1 MSLMAAEPTPHPP
14 QEPGYAG
21 LIQTAA
27 QCESQGDYARA
38 HALLQQCE
46 RLLLSQ
52 SQSERDLVRVRSG
65 LWRLAPLWWSN
76 FQHGDMVLRR
86 CRADDA
92 DFFRHC
98 FSDRFFSN
106 QFNRQQP
113 WSGDLT
119 KALHDSGRLPPL
131 QSGLLMWVVE
141 SLRHGPVGL
150 ASMSSIDARNMR
162 TELSV
167 GFPGETLPT
176 QALKTTLMMLH
187 FALVL
192 MPFNKV
198 YGYIYADNPHA
209 LKNGLH
215 LGFTHEG
222 RIREHFHIPGHGFV
236 SVDLLGL
243 TRSQLHGDAR
253 LKTLAKRVIGQQW

>member
-1 MSLMAAEPTPHPP
+1 M
-14 QEPGYAG
+14 
-21 LIQTAA
+21 QTAA

-46 RLLLSQ
+46 QLVLIHKLD
-52 SQSERDLVRVRSG
+52 ERKLAQVRSG

-76 FQHGDMVLRR
+76 LQHGDMVLRR

-98 FSDRFFSN
+98 YNDRLFAG

-113 WSGDLT
+113 WRGDLT
-119 KALHDSGRLPPL
+119 KALHDSGRLPPIHT
-131 QSGLLMWVVE
+131 GLLMWVVE
-141 SLRHGPVGL
+141 SLKRGPVGL
-150 ASMSSIDARNMR
+150 ASLSSIDVRNMR

-167 GFPGETLPT
+167 GFPGEMVPM
-176 QALKTTLMMLH
+176 QGLKTMLMMLH

-198 YGYIYADNPHA
+198 YGYIYEDNPHA

-215 LGFTHEG
+215 LGFVHEG
-222 RIREHFHIPGHGFV
+222 HISDHFHIPGHGFL

-243 TRSQLHGDAR
+243 TRTQLHSHNH
-253 LKTLAKRVIGQQW
+253 LITLAKRVISQEWGISSNSTIPLLHQ